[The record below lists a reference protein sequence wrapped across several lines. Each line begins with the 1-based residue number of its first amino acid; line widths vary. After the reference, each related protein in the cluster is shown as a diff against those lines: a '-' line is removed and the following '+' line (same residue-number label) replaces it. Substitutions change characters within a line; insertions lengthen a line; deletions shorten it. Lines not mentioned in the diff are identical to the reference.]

1 MIEAIYERFSW
12 AGFIAIFFGKYVRY
26 ELTIK

>member
-1 MIEAIYERFSW
+1 MIEAIDERFSW
-12 AGFIAIFFGKYVRY
+12 AGFIDILSRKYVRY